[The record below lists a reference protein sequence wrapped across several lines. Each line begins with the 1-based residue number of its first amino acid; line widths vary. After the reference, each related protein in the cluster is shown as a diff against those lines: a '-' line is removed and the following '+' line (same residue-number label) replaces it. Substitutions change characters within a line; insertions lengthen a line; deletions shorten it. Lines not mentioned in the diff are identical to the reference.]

1 MASMM
6 KKAMIY
12 LGLGPDEEYEQYE
25 DYAASAPT
33 RNAGSQAPSPGPADA
48 RQPGQRPPIQPQVRE
63 QPLVHPHPTIST
75 GTVRP
80 ITANQAASASPRPGV
95 APRPEPEIAAQVIPE
110 PASPE
115 RAPVV
120 SSAVRTLG
128 PAIAMPHAVSP
139 TSFNDAQE
147 IGDRFKMG
155 QPVIVNLQAVDRDLR
170 RRLVDF
176 ASGLCY
182 AIAGKMERV
191 ADQVY
196 LLTPADVEVPPEETR
211 RHLD

>member
-12 LGLGPDEEYEQYE
+12 LGLGPDEEYEQDE
-25 DYAASAPT
+25 DYAAPSPARTGPQARGAGPVKAERSAP
-33 RNAGSQAPSPGPADA
+33 RSAIHPN
-48 RQPGQRPPIQPQVRE
+48 VRE
-63 QPLVHPHPTIST
+63 HPLVHPQPTIST

-80 ITANQAASASPRPGV
+80 ITTDKAASM
-95 APRPEPEIAAQVIPE
+95 APRPEVAPGSE
-110 PASPE
+110 PAISG
-115 RAPVV
+115 RTPVV
-120 SSAVRTLG
+120 PSAVRTIG
-128 PAIAMPHAVSP
+128 PANTMPHAVSP

-147 IGDRFKMG
+147 IGDRFKAG

-176 ASGLCY
+176 SSGLCY

-196 LLTPADVEVPPEETR
+196 LLTPADIEVPAEETH
-211 RHLD
+211 RHVD

>member
-12 LGLGPDEEYEQYE
+12 LGLGPDEEYEE
-25 DYAASAPT
+25 FAA
-33 RNAGSQAPSPGPADA
+33 AGPARSPGPQTRDVAPVEPD
-48 RQPGQRPPIQPQVRE
+48 RPAIRPKVQE
-63 QPLVHPHPTIST
+63 KPLVHPQSTISS

-80 ITANQAASASPRPGV
+80 ITGDQLAAMS
-95 APRPEPEIAAQVIPE
+95 PEPESA
-110 PASPE
+110 PAVAE
-115 RAPVV
+115 RQPVV
-120 SSAVRTLG
+120 ASAVRTIG
-128 PAIAMPHAVSP
+128 PASANPHAVSP

-147 IGDRFKMG
+147 IGDRFKTG

-196 LLTPADVEVPPEETR
+196 LLTPADIEVPVEETR